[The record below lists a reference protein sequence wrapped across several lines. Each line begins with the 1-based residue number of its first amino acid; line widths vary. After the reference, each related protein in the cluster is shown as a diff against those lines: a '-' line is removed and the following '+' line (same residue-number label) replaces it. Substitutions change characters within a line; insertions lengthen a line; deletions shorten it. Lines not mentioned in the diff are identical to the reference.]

1 MTLWDSVV
9 DELFFGGREK
19 KAMEQ
24 AALAAAEAEAC
35 APVCELVPA
44 KPMSAWDRAVDD
56 IFFGGREQAAL
67 AAAQAEV
74 SVPACGEDPEADADV
89 CAAESEPIAEPVK
102 PVPAAPAK
110 PMSAWDRAVDDIFFG
125 GREQAALA
133 AAQAEASIPVCG
145 EAPEADADVCATE
158 SEPVTEPVKAVPA
171 APAKTM
177 SAWDRAVDDIFFG
190 GREQAALAAAQA
202 EAPIPVCGEAPE
214 AEAAVCAAESEPA
227 KEDSESPAEA
237 QPAGEAEPKAYDFDA
252 AKEKLMALQHKL
264 QEAKIPMVIVLE
276 GWQASGKGTLAGEL
290 LEGLDPRGYSVA
302 VEGLYSDDEDLYP
315 AMHRYWVNMPKQG
328 MVSVF
333 IGSWYHDLCAMLVKG
348 KHPKRS
354 ARRLKQIRLMEQML
368 LRDGAV
374 IEKFFIDVPAKVQK
388 QRLKELH
395 SRKMTRKALT
405 KADFAQNK
413 HYDKWQAAYRQVME
427 ESAQPGAEWHLLSGE
442 DKKAAKRTLY
452 ETVIASMEQAITLR
466 QNGDRSWDTETLTD
480 HKPIPTEPIATLETY
495 ETNLTLEGSYKEAV
509 DTAQKKLH
517 KLQYEL
523 FRKGIPVV
531 IAFEGWDAAG
541 KGGSIRRLTSALDP
555 RCFDVVPIASPTAE
569 EKAHH
574 HLWRFWKALPKRG
587 DITVFDRTW
596 YGRVMVERLE
606 GFCTEA
612 QWKRAYEEMNLFERD
627 LHRDGA
633 VLCKFWLQISPE
645 EQLKRFNSRSE
656 NPDKQWK
663 ITEEDWRNREKW
675 SLYEEAVNDMLQKT
689 NTAYAPWTVVEADSK
704 QFARVKVLETV
715 IAAIE
720 KRLAEE

>member
-9 DELFFGGREK
+9 DEIFFGGREK

-24 AALAAAEAEAC
+24 AAAMQKAVEEAAPAEPAAQPAVKPMSAWDRAVDDIFFGGREQAALAAAQAG
-35 APVCELVPA
+35 APASETAPECRTAPAAKPVKAAPAIAA

-67 AAAQAEV
+67 AAAQASAPVCAEE
-74 SVPACGEDPEADADV
+74 PAADAQ
-89 CAAESEPIAEPVK
+89 AIAQPETAQ
-102 PVPAAPAK
+102 VPEETEAAAP
-110 PMSAWDRAVDDIFFG
+110 
-125 GREQAALA
+125 ET
-133 AAQAEASIPVCG
+133 G
-145 EAPEADADVCATE
+145 EAA
-158 SEPVTEPVKAVPA
+158 S
-171 APAKTM
+171 
-177 SAWDRAVDDIFFG
+177 
-190 GREQAALAAAQA
+190 
-202 EAPIPVCGEAPE
+202 
-214 AEAAVCAAESEPA
+214 
-227 KEDSESPAEA
+227 
-237 QPAGEAEPKAYDFDA
+237 QPYDFDA

-264 QEAKIPMVIVLE
+264 QEEKIPMVIVLE

-315 AMHRYWVNMPKQG
+315 AMHRYWVNMPRQG

-354 ARRLKQIRLMEQML
+354 ARRLKQIKLMEQML

-374 IEKFFIDVPAKVQK
+374 IEKFFINVPAKVQK
-388 QRLKELH
+388 QRLKDLH

-405 KADFAQNK
+405 KDDFAQNK

-427 ESAQPGAEWHLLSGE
+427 ESAQPGAAWHLLSGE

-452 ETVIASMEQAITLR
+452 ETVIASMEQAIALR
-466 QNGDRSWDTETLTD
+466 RNGDRSWDTESLTD
-480 HKPIPTEPIATLETY
+480 HKPIPTEPIAALATY

-509 DTAQKKLH
+509 DAAQKKLH

-555 RCFDVVPIASPTAE
+555 RGFDVVPIASPTAE

-587 DITVFDRTW
+587 DMTVFDRTW

-645 EQLKRFNSRSE
+645 EQLKRFNSRAE